1 MENGH
6 ARACLQRTI
15 DDRLPP
21 GILNPAGR
29 RSPHAMKPGDSDSR
43 RPPEPQTPPPDGA
56 TPSRAQPA
64 RRRAVTGVR
73 APSAGLLPPTWFA
86 ALTVAMV
93 GLCVVSMVVGV
104 QIGSVRIPAGTVVDV
119 VWSKTLGTEGS
130 SAAANLV
137 QIVWDLRVPRVV
149 LAALV
154 GAGLSVVGV
163 AVQALVRNPIADP
176 YVLGVSSGA
185 SIGAAAVIVYGGAAG
200 LSVLGLSGASF
211 ATACV
216 SMALVYLVA
225 RRGGTLNPLRLVL
238 TGVVAGYVLS
248 ALTSYLVFLG
258 DPRGAQQVLFWLLG
272 SFGRARWSM
281 LAVPAVVLVVVLVW
295 LLVRA
300 RPLDA
305 LLAGDEAAVTLGV
318 PVARVRVELFI
329 ATAALTAV
337 MVSVSGAV
345 GFVGLVVPHIVRLL
359 VGGLHRRV
367 LIASALFGAIFM
379 VWVDLAA
386 RTLASPQEIPIGI
399 LTAIIGGPL
408 FLFLMYRNDRRRAAL

>member
-1 MENGH
+1 MVMIFNK
-6 ARACLQRTI
+6 AVRFA
-15 DDRLPP
+15 PP
-21 GILNPAGR
+21 
-29 RSPHAMKPGDSDSR
+29 
-43 RPPEPQTPPPDGA
+43 
-56 TPSRAQPA
+56 PA
-64 RRRAVTGVR
+64 RRRAGA
-73 APSAGLLPPTWFA
+73 APRGSSSGLLPAAWFA
-86 ALTVAMV
+86 GLTVVLA
-93 GLCVVSMVVGV
+93 GLSLVSMVVGV
-104 QIGSVRIPAGTVVDV
+104 QIGSVHIPAGTVVEV
-119 VWSKTLGTEGS
+119 VWAKVFGTADS
-130 SAAANLV
+130 VAAANV
-137 QIVWDLRVPRVV
+137 IQIVWDLRVPRVV

-185 SIGAAAVIVYGGAAG
+185 SIGAAVVIVYGSVAG
-200 LSVLGLSGASF
+200 LGALGLSGAAF
-211 ATACV
+211 VTACL
-216 SMALVYLVA
+216 SMAVVYMVA
-225 RRGGTLNPLRLVL
+225 RRGGALNPLRLVL

-281 LAVPAVVLVVVLVW
+281 LAVPALVLVVVLGW

-318 PVARVRVELFI
+318 PVGRVRLELFV

-367 LIASALFGAIFM
+367 LITSALFGMVFM

-408 FLFLMYRNDRRRAAL
+408 FLVLMYRSDRRAATL

>member
-1 MENGH
+1 MKMIINK
-6 ARACLQRTI
+6 T
-15 DDRLPP
+15 
-21 GILNPAGR
+21 PA
-29 RSPHAMKPGDSDSR
+29 
-43 RPPEPQTPPPDGA
+43 
-56 TPSRAQPA
+56 
-64 RRRAVTGVR
+64 AVTR
-73 APSAGLLPPTWFA
+73 APSAGLLPSTAFA
-86 ALTVAMV
+86 ALTVALV
-93 GLCVVSMVVGV
+93 GLSLVSVVVGV
-104 QIGSVRIPAGTVVDV
+104 QIGSVRIPAATVVEV
-119 VWSKTLGTEGS
+119 VWAKTLGSAE
-130 SAAANLV
+130 SAAAANVV
-137 QIVWDLRVPRVV
+137 QIVWDLRVPRVA

-185 SIGAAAVIVYGGAAG
+185 SIGAAAVMVFGGAFG
-200 LSVLGLSGASF
+200 LGMLGLSGAAF
-211 ATACV
+211 ATACG
-216 SMALVYLVA
+216 SMAVVYLVA
-225 RRGGTLNPLRLVL
+225 RRGGVLNPLRLVL

-248 ALTSYLVFLG
+248 AVTSYLVFLG

-281 LAVPAVVLVVVLVW
+281 LVVPAVVLAVVLAW
-295 LLVRA
+295 LLARA

-318 PVARVRVELFI
+318 PVARVRVELFM

-359 VGGLHRRV
+359 VGGMHRRV
-367 LIASALFGAIFM
+367 LITSALFGAIFM

-386 RTLASPQEIPIGI
+386 RTLASPQEIPVGI

-408 FLFLMYRNDRRRAAL
+408 FLFLMHRSDRRAAGL

>member
-1 MENGH
+1 MI
-6 ARACLQRTI
+6 TTK
-15 DDRLPP
+15 
-21 GILNPAGR
+21 AGR
-29 RSPHAMKPGDSDSR
+29 AK
-43 RPPEPQTPPPDGA
+43 PPEA
-56 TPSRAQPA
+56 RPA
-64 RRRAVTGVR
+64 RRGAVVAART
-73 APSAGLLPPTWFA
+73 PSAGLLPATWFA
-86 ALTVAMV
+86 ALAVAMV

-104 QIGSVRIPAGTVVDV
+104 QIGSVHIPAGTVVDV
-119 VWSKTLGTEGS
+119 VWAKTVGATDS
-130 SAAANLV
+130 SIASHLV
-137 QIVWDLRVPRVV
+137 QIVWDLRVPRVA

-185 SIGAAAVIVYGGAAG
+185 SIGAAAVIVYGGATG
-200 LSVLGLSGASF
+200 LGMLGLSGAAF
-211 ATACV
+211 TTACL
-216 SMALVYLVA
+216 SMAVVYLVA

-238 TGVVAGYVLS
+238 TGVVAGYILS

-281 LAVPAVVLVVVLVW
+281 LAVPAVVLLVVLVW

-300 RPLDA
+300 RPMDA

-345 GFVGLVVPHIVRLL
+345 GFVGLVVPHIVRLV

-367 LIASALFGAIFM
+367 LIASVLFGAIFM

-408 FLFLMYRNDRRRAAL
+408 FLFLMYRSDRRRAAL

>member
-1 MENGH
+1 MIFNK
-6 ARACLQRTI
+6 
-15 DDRLPP
+15 
-21 GILNPAGR
+21 AGY
-29 RSPHAMKPGDSDSR
+29 
-43 RPPEPQTPPPDGA
+43 QTPSSARG
-56 TPSRAQPA
+56 RADSALRA
-64 RRRAVTGVR
+64 RT
-73 APSAGLLPPTWFA
+73 AGLLPAAWFA
-86 ALTVAMV
+86 
-93 GLCVVSMVVGV
+93 GLIVVLAGLGVVSTVVAV
-104 QIGSVRIPAGTVVDV
+104 QIGSVHVPAGTVVEV
-119 VWSKTLGTEGS
+119 VWARVFGTADT
-130 SAAANLV
+130 SAAVNV
-137 QIVWDLRVPRVV
+137 IQIVWDLRVPRVL

-185 SIGAAAVIVYGGAAG
+185 SVGAAIVIVYGGVAG
-200 LSVLGLSGASF
+200 LGALGLGGAAF
-211 ATACV
+211 VTACL
-216 SMALVYLVA
+216 SMAVVYIVA
-225 RRGGTLNPLRLVL
+225 RRGGALNPLRLVL

-281 LAVPAVVLVVVLVW
+281 LAVPAVVLAVVLVW
-295 LLVRA
+295 LLARA

-318 PVARVRVELFI
+318 AVGRVRMELFV

-367 LIASALFGAIFM
+367 LITSALFGMVFM

-399 LTAIIGGPL
+399 LTAIVGGPL
-408 FLFLMYRNDRRRAAL
+408 FLVLMYRSDRRAATL

>member
-1 MENGH
+1 MIVNKLPASFPLAASPIRRGSH
-6 ARACLQRTI
+6 A
-15 DDRLPP
+15 
-21 GILNPAGR
+21 AG
-29 RSPHAMKPGDSDSR
+29 SSSG
-43 RPPEPQTPPPDGA
+43 
-56 TPSRAQPA
+56 
-64 RRRAVTGVR
+64 
-73 APSAGLLPPTWFA
+73 GLLPAAWFA
-86 ALTVAMV
+86 ALSAILL
-93 GLCVVSMVVGV
+93 GLTLASMVIGV
-104 QIGSVRIPAGTVVDV
+104 QIGSVHIPAGTVVEV
-119 VWSKTLGTEGS
+119 VWAKTLGSVE
-130 SAAANLV
+130 SASEPHFV
-137 QIVWDLRVPRVV
+137 QIVWDLRVPRVA

-185 SIGAAAVIVYGGAAG
+185 SIGAAVVIVYGSATGLGA
-200 LSVLGLSGASF
+200 LGLSGAAF
-211 ATACV
+211 ATACL
-216 SMALVYLVA
+216 SMTVVYLVA
-225 RRGGTLNPLRLVL
+225 RRGGALNPLRLVL

-248 ALTSYLVFLG
+248 AMTSYLVFLG

-281 LAVPAVVLVVVLVW
+281 LAVPAIVFVAVTVW
-295 LLVRA
+295 LLARA

-318 PVARVRVELFI
+318 PVSRVRVELFV

-367 LIASALFGAIFM
+367 LITSALFGAAFM

-386 RTLASPQEIPIGI
+386 RTLASPQEIPVGI

-408 FLFLMYRNDRRRAAL
+408 FLFLMYRSDRRAARL